1 MFALVRCPA
10 DRYSRWLVVG
20 KRKAYPSDLTDE
32 QWAVVGPF
40 LDAWKAKHPS
50 VSGHQGRYQLRE
62 IVNAIF
68 YQNRTGCQW
77 AYLPHDL
84 PPKSATYYYFALWR
98 DDGTDQTIHDLLR
111 CQAREKAGRTEDPSA
126 VVLDTQSVR
135 AANHVPAATTGKDA
149 AKKVPGRKRG
159 LAVDTLGLI
168 IAVVV
173 MAASATDNQIGVS
186 LIDRVV
192 EHTPTVTKA
201 WVDAGFKDD
210 VQIHGA
216 INGIDVE
223 QVKRSDTKQGFVPV
237 AKRWIVEQVHGTLML
252 HRRLVREYETRLASS
267 ESRTWWAATAN
278 LVRRLTGT
286 TTPTWRQP
294 LSDNG

>member
-1 MFALVRCPA
+1 V
-10 DRYSRWLVVG
+10 SE
-20 KRKAYPSDLTDE
+20 RKAYPSDLTDE
-32 QWAVVGPF
+32 QWAVIGPF
-40 LDAWKAKHPS
+40 LAAWKVKHPS
-50 VSGHQGRYQLRE
+50 VSGHQGRYELRE

-98 DDGTDQTIHDLLR
+98 DDGTDQQIHDLLR
-111 CQAREKAGRTEDPSA
+111 CQAREKAGRAQDPTA

-135 AANHVPAATTGKDA
+135 AANHVPAATTGRDV

-173 MAASATDNQIGVS
+173 MAASATDNQIGTR
-186 LIDRVV
+186 LLDRVV
-192 EHTPTVTKA
+192 RHTSTVSKA

-210 VQIHGA
+210 VAIHGA
-216 INGIDVE
+216 LHGIDVE
-223 QVKRSDTKQGFVPV
+223 QVKRPDLRAGFVPI
-237 AKRWIVEQVHGTLML
+237 AKRWLVEQVNGTLML
-252 HRRLVREYETRLASS
+252 HRRLVREYEISPASS

-286 TTPTWRQP
+286 ATRSWRHA
-294 LSDNG
+294 

>member
-1 MFALVRCPA
+1 MFALVRCLA
-10 DRYSRWLVVG
+10 DRCSRWLVVSN
-20 KRKAYPSDLTDE
+20 RKAYPSDLTDE

-40 LDAWKAKHPS
+40 LDVWKAKHPS
-50 VSGHQGRYQLRE
+50 VSGHEGRYQLRE

-111 CQAREKAGRTEDPSA
+111 CQAREKAGRTEDPTA
-126 VVLDTQSVR
+126 VVLDTQSIR

-173 MAASATDNQIGVS
+173 MAASATDNQIGVA
-186 LIDRVV
+186 LLDRVV
-192 EHTPTVTKA
+192 AHTPTVTKA

-223 QVKRSDTKQGFVPV
+223 QVRRSDTKPGFVPV

-252 HRRLVREYETRLASS
+252 HRRLVREYETRPASS

-286 TTPTWRQP
+286 TTASWRHP
-294 LSDNG
+294 

>member
-1 MFALVRCPA
+1 
-10 DRYSRWLVVG
+10 
-20 KRKAYPSDLTDE
+20 
-32 QWAVVGPF
+32 VVGPF
-40 LDAWKAKHPS
+40 LAAWKAKHPS
-50 VSGHQGRYQLRE
+50 VSGHQGRHELRE

-111 CQAREKAGRTEDPSA
+111 CQARERAGRAEDPTA
-126 VVLDTQSVR
+126 VVLDTQSIR
-135 AANHVPAATTGKDA
+135 AANHVPADTTGKDA

-186 LIDRVV
+186 LLDRVV
-192 EHTPTVTKA
+192 THTPTVSKA

-210 VQIHGA
+210 VAIHGA
-216 INGIDVE
+216 VNGIDVE
-223 QVKRSDTKQGFVPV
+223 QVKRSDTRSGFVPV
-237 AKRWIVEQVHGTLML
+237 TKRWIVEQVHGTLML
-252 HRRLVREYETRLASS
+252 HRRLVREYETRPASS

-286 TTPTWRQP
+286 TTRSWRHE
-294 LSDNG
+294 